1 MLGLYKM
8 DDSQKLALLREKTNA
23 RQTKYY
29 QAHKAEILAKKQRE
43 REQLRELNK
52 PPPPPIVLPT
62 EYTLEMIQAVFTEH
76 ITNPNTLKKY
86 NGDIKRVFT
95 ICNIQ
100 SFTTT
105 IDTYNGVKESLDS
118 SKYSLQTRRGC
129 IQSILVFIDKSGI
142 VIEPK
147 ITALYNV
154 LYEVYGIKCKDAN
167 DAKKTSTDNQV
178 MNYNTY
184 MELVADHYKTDSKQ
198 YLIASLYNECTC
210 RDNFG
215 KIKIITDVTQDDNN
229 NNFIFLK
236 NKECVIIMNNYKTS
250 DIYGKQYYAITDGL
264 TEIIDNYIT
273 KNNITD
279 YLFPEQKNLSVYINT
294 MNKKIGILGAGV
306 NYLRHSKI
314 STYLSNPDLTVEQR
328 HEFAIKSGHKEATQ
342 QDYRRV
348 IIKGVLNE
356 YLQQYATDT
365 IV

>member
-1 MLGLYKM
+1 M
-8 DDSQKLALLREKTNA
+8 DDSQKLALMRQRTND
-23 RQTKYY
+23 RQSKYY
-29 QAHKAEILAKKQRE
+29 QAHKADILAKKQRE
-43 REQLRELNK
+43 REQLRILNT
-52 PPPPPIVLPT
+52 PAPPPIVLPI
-62 EYTLEMIQAVFTEH
+62 EYTLEMIQDIFTE
-76 ITNPNTLKKY
+76 NCDNANTRKKY
-86 NGDIKRVFT
+86 NGDMKRIFK
-95 ICNIQ
+95 ICELQ
-100 SFTTT
+100 YFTTT
-105 IDTYNGVKESLDS
+105 IDTYNGIKEMLDS

-142 VIEPK
+142 VCEPK
-147 ITALYNV
+147 ITALYSV
-154 LYEVYGIKCKDAN
+154 LYEVYGIKCTDAN
-167 DAKKTSTDNQV
+167 DAKKTSTSNQV

-184 MELVADHYKTDSKQ
+184 MELVAEHYKTDSKQ

-215 KIKIITDVTQDDNN
+215 KIKIITDVTQDDNQ

-250 DIYGKQYYAITDGL
+250 NIYGKQYYAITDGL
-264 TEIIDNYIT
+264 TEKIDNYIT

-279 YLFPEQKNLSVYINT
+279 YLFPEQRNLSVYINT

-348 IIKGVLNE
+348 IIKGVLHE

-365 IV
+365 I